1 MHTASAQPLFEP
13 WLAASV
19 QMDVAALPLLGDAA
33 LSARRDQRWHALLKA
48 ALASRFYQPLLVGK
62 DLSALRPQDL
72 PVVHKAELMAR
83 FEDWVVDPA
92 IQLDGLR
99 RFLADRSQIG
109 QLYAGRYVVWES
121 SGSSGVPGI
130 FVQDQA
136 AMATYDALESLRRPT
151 LRPLQRLLDPFC
163 LGERM
168 AFVGATEG
176 HFASTVSVERLRR
189 LNPFMASRLHGVSFM
204 QPLGC
209 LVAELQALS
218 PTILS
223 TYPSAA
229 VMLAGE
235 QGAGRLKLALQ
246 EIWAGGEPM
255 TAAMRQYVSEAFG
268 CPLANSYGASEFL
281 SLAFECNHGRLHLN
295 SDWAILE
302 SVDENGQPVE
312 PGQAGASVLLSNLAN
327 HVQPLI
333 RYDLGDRVTLHK
345 ARCACGSI
353 LPSMEVAGR
362 SDDALLLGPPGKAA
376 VCVLPL
382 AITTVLDDEVGLCDF
397 QVVQQG
403 PQDLLL
409 RTGLRGEV
417 GAEIAQRARRAL
429 ARFLEGLGAKG
440 VHIHSQSGAPAQMGA
455 SGKLPRVIAWR
466 P

>member
-1 MHTASAQPLFEP
+1 MASLMGP
-13 WLAASV
+13 WFAASV
-19 QMDVAALPLLGDAA
+19 QMDVAALPLLGEATLA
-33 LSARRDQRWHALLKA
+33 ARREERWRALLQA
-48 ALASRFYQPLLVGK
+48 AQASRFYQPLLAGK
-62 DLSALRPQDL
+62 DLATLRPQDL

-83 FEDWVVDPA
+83 FADWVTDPA
-92 IQLDGLR
+92 IELDGLR
-99 RFLADRSQIG
+99 RFLSDRTQIG
-109 QLYAGRYVVWES
+109 QLYLGRYVVWES

-130 FVQDQA
+130 FVQDAA

-189 LNPFMASRLHGVSFM
+189 VNPFMASRLHGVSFM
-204 QPLGC
+204 QPVGQ
-209 LVAELQALS
+209 LVAELQALA

-235 QGAGRLKLALQ
+235 QRAGRLNLSLQ
-246 EIWAGGEPM
+246 EIWTGGEPM

-281 SLAFECNHGRLHLN
+281 SLAFECSHGQLHLN

-302 SVDENGQPVE
+302 SVDDKGQPVE
-312 PGQAGASVLLSNLAN
+312 PGEAGATVLLSNLAN

-333 RYDLGDRVTLHK
+333 RYDLGDRVTLLK
-345 ARCACGSI
+345 ARCACGAI
-353 LPSMEVAGR
+353 LPGMDVAGR
-362 SDDALLLGPPGKAA
+362 SDDALLLGPPGAAA

-397 QVVQQG
+397 QLVQQG

-409 RTGLRGEV
+409 RTGLRGDV
-417 GAEIAQRARRAL
+417 GAETARRARQAL
-429 ARFLEGLGAKG
+429 ASFLTGLGAQG
-440 VHIHSQSGAPAQMGA
+440 VRIHHQSGAPVHTGP
-455 SGKLPRVIAWR
+455 SGKQPRVIAWR